1 MHTFAN
7 KGPENTQTTLK
18 LALEKANELQTSLV
32 IATNTGQSVQGLLDL
47 MKECRLNGPSLQ
59 SVMYMACGNLEK
71 MN

>member
-32 IATNTGQSVQGLLDL
+32 IATKRHQHRPKCPRTIRSHERNAD
-47 MKECRLNGPSLQ
+47 
-59 SVMYMACGNLEK
+59 
-71 MN
+71 